1 MRNLKNIL
9 VAVNRE
15 DDSRLVLEKVE
26 KLAKASAANVYV
38 IRVIYENIVES
49 VIPAIDDL
57 HKIKTF
63 IMQSEEEYLEG
74 LLDEFRGRFNTIA
87 LATLW
92 NKTV

>member
-49 VIPAIDDL
+49 VIPATDDL

-63 IMQSEEEYLEG
+63 SMQSEEEYLEG
-74 LLDEFRGRFNTIA
+74 
-87 LATLW
+87 
-92 NKTV
+92 